1 VKHPSHSAEDV
12 LRLAALAEF
21 FDLVPSG
28 GSDWH
33 GAMQGGRVLGAMR
46 VPLAWLTA
54 QDARV
59 ERRREEFAA

>member
-1 VKHPSHSAEDV
+1 
-12 LRLAALAEF
+12 
-21 FDLVPSG
+21 
-28 GSDWH
+28 
-33 GAMQGGRVLGAMR
+33 VLGAMR

>member
-1 VKHPSHSAEDV
+1 
-12 LRLAALAEF
+12 
-21 FDLVPSG
+21 
-28 GSDWH
+28 
-33 GAMQGGRVLGAMR
+33 MR